1 MESKRPTRC
10 PPATPLRNYSSR
22 RAAQLSNEL
31 INTNRTRQK
40 YNQPVRNKHR
50 WPYGG
55 CSPQPGPWIQR
66 AARSTHPPPAR
77 PAAPPSQPPHGPSRP
92 RAAPALPGSAP
103 APQTASGPQQP
114 PSGGDGRRRRRVRR
128 EEGDAKV
135 EAQPRVAA
143 LRAMPAAAHRQE
155 QAAAMSRRSPLV
167 AAAPLPGYGRGA
179 AGAGGDEAGARP
191 YPRCTARRGSRLP
204 PRPAPGSPTGAR
216 RGAGR
221 NG

>member
-191 YPRCTARRGSRLP
+191 YPRCAARRGSRLP

>member
-50 WPYGG
+50 WPYRG